1 VFKRRSH
8 SLPIITHAFNGS
20 KEREIIMFITAN
32 IFNHIETTTVK
43 IVSSLQE
50 WFEEKRDQRHALAK
64 SIIESSGETQS
75 KPFEGLL

>member
-1 VFKRRSH
+1 
-8 SLPIITHAFNGS
+8 
-20 KEREIIMFITAN
+20 MFITAN